1 MSDDLRKEYDRQ
13 LENIRNLK
21 ALYEER
27 SRVSSIE
34 KDNLRRDLETSQ
46 ADFEAEKKK

>member
-34 KDNLRRDLETSQ
+34 KDNLRRDLERSQ
-46 ADFEAEKKK
+46 ADFEGEQTK